1 MGKLIEILFC
11 FIIIGV
17 TGAVSLFLCLL
28 TEYKSQI
35 WEHLKDDN
43 ENERNN
49 ENNDW
54 EI

>member
-17 TGAVSLFLCLL
+17 TGVVSLFLCLL

-35 WEHLKDDN
+35 WEHLKDECDV
-43 ENERNN
+43 EKLRR
-49 ENNDW
+49 
-54 EI
+54 IIK